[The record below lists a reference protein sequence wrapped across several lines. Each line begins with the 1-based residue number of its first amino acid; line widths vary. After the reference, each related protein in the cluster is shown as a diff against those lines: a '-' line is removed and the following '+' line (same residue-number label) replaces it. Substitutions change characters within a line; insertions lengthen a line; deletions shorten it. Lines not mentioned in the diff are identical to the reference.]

1 MLHIP
6 LLWLELPADHVVYS
20 LLSPF
25 LFPVLSLCDFVSVL
39 VYRSVPTH
47 VPQTVT
53 VHTAVARVPS
63 PTLVYSTVPPY
74 RYMSRMMNAAADLQ
88 CDTNMIY

>member
-1 MLHIP
+1 MNYLQIMWFIP
-6 LLWLELPADHVVYS
+6 SCH
-20 LLSPF
+20 LSPF
-25 LFPVLSLCDFVSVL
+25 PVLSLSLCDFVSVL